1 MNFKKFTIISHNDA
15 QQNDEV
21 IDILINTD
29 HIVSI
34 KPIKMTTNDQ
44 LVVEGFWIRLTNGK
58 KYKAIQMADEMKKLL
73 NEKLP
78 HPDYISED
86 NIDSLQ

>member
-1 MNFKKFTIISHNDA
+1 MSFKKFTIINHNDA
-15 QQNDEV
+15 QQSDEM

-44 LVVEGFWIRLTNGK
+44 QVLEGFWIRLTNGK
-58 KYKAIQMADEMKKLL
+58 KYKAIQMAESLKKLL

-78 HPDYISED
+78 HPDYISEELL
-86 NIDSLQ
+86 DSIQ

>member
-1 MNFKKFTIISHNDA
+1 MNFKKFTIINHNDA
-15 QQNDEV
+15 QQSDEI

-44 LVVEGFWIRLTNGK
+44 QVLEGFWIRLTNGK
-58 KYKAIQMADEMKKLL
+58 KYKAIQMSENLKKLL

-86 NIDSLQ
+86 NLDSIQ

>member
-1 MNFKKFTIISHNDA
+1 MNFKKFTIINHNDA
-15 QQNDEV
+15 QQSDEI

-44 LVVEGFWIRLTNGK
+44 QVLEGFWIRLTNGK
-58 KYKAIQMADEMKKLL
+58 KYKAIQMAEGLKKLL

-86 NIDSLQ
+86 NLDSIQ